1 MALNGGSSLQ
11 FDDEGT
17 SELTA
22 EIYELEMKKLELG
35 TLLGQVSSI
44 FHSFPFRSSL

>member
-22 EIYELEMKKLELG
+22 EIYELERKKLELG
-35 TLLGQVSSI
+35 TLLGQVG
-44 FHSFPFRSSL
+44 SFIVILCVQFSH